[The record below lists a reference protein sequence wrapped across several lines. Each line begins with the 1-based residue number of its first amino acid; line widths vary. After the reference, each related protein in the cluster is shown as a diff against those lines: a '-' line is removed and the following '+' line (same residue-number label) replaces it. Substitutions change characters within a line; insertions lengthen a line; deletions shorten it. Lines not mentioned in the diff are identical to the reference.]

1 MNGTVSAGERRSESA
16 GGERSARVPG
26 AEHHPGA
33 AAGKRWGVSMR
44 GRDSSVSEIAYIVCE
59 IGGYA

>member
-1 MNGTVSAGERRSESA
+1 MNGTVNVGERRSESA
-16 GGERSARVPG
+16 GGERSARVPCV
-26 AEHHPGA
+26 EHHPGA